1 MNTIQNYITDR
12 DKDTER
18 IAVRRNTTIHRCQ
31 IFFLNYL
38 IFYKEVEHVDGQL
51 PLRAILDGKLQDFC
65 LDFGLLG
72 LGRLVRLLLCLTLL
86 WRGLGREGN
95 SIIKTKYPESS
106 ALHSW

>member
-1 MNTIQNYITDR
+1 MSD
-12 DKDTER
+12 
-18 IAVRRNTTIHRCQ
+18 
-31 IFFLNYL
+31 FFLNYL

-51 PLRAILDGKLQDFC
+51 PLRAVLNGKLQDFC
-65 LDFGLLG
+65 LNFGLLG